1 MHVSITNARLLGV
14 DHHAA
19 GVEVVGDYDV
29 TLNQVCQ
36 SCMMSSP
43 CTVCLA
49 WRWIEFRANYAKVDM
64 GWDDMTLT
72 CFCCVLL
79 CQTNIGK
86 NNNKYYK

>member
-1 MHVSITNARLLGV
+1 MVHMQKMHVSITNARLLGV

-36 SCMMSSP
+36 SCMISSP

-49 WRWIEFRANYAKVDM
+49 WHWIEVWA
-64 GWDDMTLT
+64 
-72 CFCCVLL
+72 
-79 CQTNIGK
+79 
-86 NNNKYYK
+86 